1 MRRLRFGNLPV
12 LRPDLL
18 SNLLSNLSPLALL
31 LGIGL
36 CVLLHRFTV
45 ASEPEADAPS
55 DQKQLLSVD
64 DLYLLEGP
72 RHAVLSPDQQ
82 SLAYIRRWIDQET
95 REERFSLWLAREP
108 SDRGRPL
115 ETGEPD
121 ARTVTFSPDGK
132 WLVIRST
139 RPRPDRWQPTPS
151 VPPESEPA
159 TDIWLV
165 STEGAAAIPLAGPEK
180 PYGRVFHDP
189 FYGGV
194 AFSPDGRHLA
204 FIADDGKDPR
214 TQEEIESN
222 VIVVR
227 PDQGEGY
234 TGYQNAQVWLA
245 ELDPRPERQAALSIR
260 RLTDDEIWYGD
271 PRWTPDGKYLIC
283 HANKSGDVESVRF
296 SINKNFDLWAIDV
309 ATAEQHQ
316 MTTGIGPEVSPRV
329 SPDGKKIICLSSP
342 RQGPHADVFQL
353 LLIERDESG
362 GAKSAR
368 VLHDHHPL
376 ELEDAERP
384 EPPHPIPAFPLPDDC
399 WIDEE
404 TIRYSSAQ
412 GTATINVMLDV
423 NSAVGVPWSNRPE
436 EDQQEPESLRAYRER
451 LRRQAELT
459 PVGNLLLRER
469 VIAEEQVFTWSHED
483 LELEGVLT
491 IPPPQVATAPYPLVV
506 FPHGGPHSRS
516 VRGFNFTAQI
526 LAAHGYLV
534 FQPNFRGSAGY
545 GRTFLDADRYDLG
558 GGDMDDI
565 LTGIRALVEQD
576 WVQPERQFL
585 YGSSYGGFMTTWLV
599 GHTEQFAAAVAQN
612 AVTDM
617 YAMWGLSDLQSWT
630 EWELGG
636 RPWEIPLAM
645 RRHSPIMY
653 VDRVTTPTLVLHA
666 REDRRVPIAMG
677 TMFYQSLLARGV
689 PTQMVIYPNE
699 GHGIREPRHQT
710 DILRRILAWFAEHDP
725 GVASP

>member
-1 MRRLRFGNLPV
+1 MRRFYFRNLPV
-12 LRPDLL
+12 LLPVLL
-18 SNLLSNLSPLALL
+18 SFVSPIALP

-36 CVLLHRFTV
+36 CTLLLPHSTS
-45 ASEPEADAPS
+45 AWEAEAGAPS
-55 DQKQLLSVD
+55 DPKQLLTVD
-64 DLYLLEGP
+64 DLYRLEGP
-72 RHAVLSPDQQ
+72 RQAVLSPDQQ
-82 SLAYIRRWIDQET
+82 RLAYIRRWVDQDT
-95 REERFSLWLAREP
+95 REERFSLWLVEQP
-108 SDRGRPL
+108 SDGGRPL
-115 ETGEPD
+115 EAGEPD

-132 WLVIRST
+132 WLAIRST
-139 RPRPDRWQPTPS
+139 RPRPDRWQATPS

-165 STEGAAAIPLAGPEK
+165 PTEGGVAIPLAGPEK

-194 AFSPDGRHLA
+194 TFSPDGRYLA
-204 FIADDGKDPR
+204 FVADDGKDPR
-214 TQEEIESN
+214 TAEEIESN
-222 VIVVR
+222 VIIVR

-234 TGYQNAQVWLA
+234 TGYETAQVWLA
-245 ELDPRPERQAALSIR
+245 ELDPQPERQAARSIR

-271 PRWTPDGKYLIC
+271 PQWTPDGNFLIC
-283 HANKSGDVESVRF
+283 HANKSGDVESVRY

-309 ATAEQHQ
+309 ATTEQQ
-316 MTTGIGPEVSPRV
+316 QLTTGIGPEVSPRV
-329 SPDGKKIICLSSP
+329 SPDGQKILCLSSP

-353 LLIERDESG
+353 LVIERDESG

-368 VLHDHHPL
+368 VLHDHHLP
-376 ELEDAERP
+376 ELEDP
-384 EPPHPIPAFPLPDDC
+384 EQRDPPHPIPAFPLPDDC
-399 WIDEE
+399 WIDDE

-412 GTATINVMLDV
+412 GTATITVQLDL
-423 NSAVGVPWSNRPE
+423 NTAVGVPWSNRPE
-436 EDQQEPESLRAYRER
+436 EDEQERESRRAYRER

-459 PVGNLLLRER
+459 PAGNRLLRER
-469 VIAEEQVFTWSHED
+469 IIAEEQIFTWCHED

-491 IPPPQVATAPYPLVV
+491 IPPPQVGSAPYPLVV
-506 FPHGGPHSRS
+506 YPHGGPHSRS
-516 VRGFNFTAQI
+516 ARGFNFTAQI
-526 LAAHGYLV
+526 LAANGYLV

-545 GRTFLDADRYDLG
+545 GRLFLDADRYDLG

-585 YGSSYGGFMTTWLV
+585 HGSSYGGFMTTWLV

-653 VDRVTTPTLVLHA
+653 VDRVVTPTLVLHA

-677 TMFYQSLLARGV
+677 KMFYQSLLARGV
-689 PTQMVIYPNE
+689 PTQMVIYPDE

-710 DILRRILAWFAEHDP
+710 DVLRRILAWFAEHDP
-725 GVASP
+725 GVSSP